1 MNINEVNSNK
11 VAMFISTF
19 LHLLSELQLSAGQQV
34 PYVVQKIVTQ
44 AFKSVVI
51 AELTGF
57 WLTVS

>member
-11 VAMFISTF
+11 VAMFIC
-19 LHLLSELQLSAGQQV
+19 HVQLSAVQQV